1 MVLGAEWGL
10 RVGHFYMIDGM
21 KYPRQFARQLNRL
34 KSWASPV
41 EKLKGRG
48 GLGLTRGFVRV

>member
-1 MVLGAEWGL
+1 MRETGCGEGVSMVLGAEWGL

-34 KSWASPV
+34 KSWAMPV
-41 EKLKGRG
+41 EKLKG
-48 GLGLTRGFVRV
+48 